1 MSEEREPNHAPP
13 QVGPSRS
20 RRVEGVGPHLARNGR
35 LLLAFGI
42 LIVLLA
48 IYIERVPQ
56 FGAREQRSVIN
67 QGLALTMAGFGQTV
81 VVLTGGIDLSIGSM
95 IGLTNSVASRITTED
110 SQSRVWL
117 AAFVCLGIGALGGM
131 VNGVIVAYGRLQ
143 PIIVTLATSSVFS
156 GIALYVRPTPA
167 GKFPFEATQFW
178 TGSMEFRQWPRG
190 IVWLGLL
197 IVLWLVFRRT
207 RLATRIIAIGSSE
220 GAAFMSGVNVNLTKV
235 AAYTISGMAAGG
247 AGFYLTVQ
255 TGNGNALSGGA
266 YTLNSIAA
274 VVLGG
279 ASLAGGAGTFM
290 GTIAG
295 AYTIALIPRVLF
307 FYDVSQF
314 YQQLLQGLVLLG
326 SVGLGAAGVLR
337 ARNRL
342 DKV

>member
-1 MSEEREPNHAPP
+1 MSATSVTPAPTGRERRL
-13 QVGPSRS
+13 GGMSRWIA
-20 RRVEGVGPHLARNGR
+20 GNGR
-35 LLLAFGI
+35 LVLAFVI
-42 LIVLLA
+42 LAVLLT
-48 IYIERVPQ
+48 IYIDRVPQ
-56 FGAREQRSVIN
+56 FGAREQRSVVN
-67 QGLALTMAGFGQTV
+67 QGLALATTGLGQTV
-81 VVLTGGIDLSIGSM
+81 VVLTGGIDLSVGSM
-95 IGLTNSVASRITTED
+95 VGLTNSVASRITD
-110 SQSRVWL
+110 SESTSRVWL
-117 AAFVCLGIGALGGM
+117 AALACLAIGAAGGM

-167 GKFPFEATQFW
+167 GDFPFEATQFW
-178 TGSMEFRQWPRG
+178 TGSMEFRQLPRG
-190 IVWLGLL
+190 IVWLALL
-197 IVLWLVFRRT
+197 VVLWLVFRRT

-220 GAAFMSGVNVNLTKV
+220 GAAFMSGVNVARTKV
-235 AAYTISGMAAGG
+235 AAYTISGMAAGA
-247 AGFYLTVQ
+247 AGFYLTAQ
-255 TGNGNALSGGA
+255 TGNGNALAGVD

-279 ASLAGGAGTFM
+279 ASLAGGVGTFL

-295 AYTIALIPRVLF
+295 SYTIALIPRVLF

-326 SVGLGAAGVLR
+326 SVGLGAIGVLR

>member
-1 MSEEREPNHAPP
+1 MSAVPTRPTPAAEPADARLAGAGRL
-13 QVGPSRS
+13 V
-20 RRVEGVGPHLARNGR
+20 ARNGR
-35 LLLAFGI
+35 LVLAFVI
-42 LIVLLA
+42 LAVLLA

-67 QGLALTMAGFGQTV
+67 QGLALATAGFGQTV

-95 IGLTNSVASRITTED
+95 VGLTNSVASRITDDT
-110 SQSRVWL
+110 STGRVWL
-117 AAFVCLGIGALGGM
+117 AAIACLAIGAAGGLL
-131 VNGVIVAYGRLQ
+131 NGVIVAYGRLQ

-167 GKFPFEATQFW
+167 GEFPFEATQFW
-178 TGSMEFRQWPRG
+178 TGSMGFREWPRG
-190 IVWLGLL
+190 AIWLGAL
-197 IVLWLVFRRT
+197 IAIWLVFRRT
-207 RLATRIIAIGSSE
+207 RLATRIVAIGSSE
-220 GAAFMSGVNVNLTKV
+220 GAAFMSGVDVNRAKI
-235 AAYTISGMAAGG
+235 AAYTISGMAAGA
-247 AGFYLTVQ
+247 AGFYLTAQ
-255 TGNGNALSGGA
+255 TGNGNALSGTA

-307 FYDVSQF
+307 FYEVSQF

-326 SVGLGAAGVLR
+326 AVALGAIGVLR

-342 DKV
+342 DRV

>member
-1 MSEEREPNHAPP
+1 MSAVSAPNVSPTDPGGKRRGSLA
-13 QVGPSRS
+13 GPSRLVS
-20 RRVEGVGPHLARNGR
+20 RNGR
-35 LLLAFGI
+35 LLLAFII
-42 LIVLLA
+42 LAVLMTV
-48 IYIERVPQ
+48 YIERVPQ

-67 QGLALTMAGFGQTV
+67 QGLALTTAGFGQTV
-81 VVLTGGIDLSIGSM
+81 VILTGGIDLSIGSM
-95 IGLTNSVASRITTED
+95 ISLTNSVASGITD
-110 SQSRVWL
+110 DQSTGRVWL
-117 AAFVCLGIGALGGM
+117 AAVVCIAIGATGGLI
-131 VNGVIVAYGRLQ
+131 NGVIVAYGRLQ

-167 GKFPFEATQFW
+167 GDFPFEATQFW
-178 TGSMEFRQWPRG
+178 TGSIGFRELPRG
-190 IVWLGLL
+190 LIWLGVL
-197 IVLWLVFRRT
+197 IAVWMVFRRT

-220 GAAFMSGVNVNLTKV
+220 GAAFMSGVNVNQTKI
-235 AAYTISGMAAGG
+235 AAYMTSGMAAGA
-247 AGFYLTVQ
+247 AGFYLTAQ
-255 TGNGNALSGGA
+255 TGNGNALSGTA

-314 YQQLLQGLVLLG
+314 YQQFLQGLVLLG
-326 SVGLGAAGVLR
+326 AVGLGAIGVVR